1 MGSYSSM
8 MFLIQKLIF
17 SGGLPLAGWRY
28 IVISAKTVKLESGF
42 QLFRRTECI

>member
-17 SGGLPLAGWRY
+17 SGGLPSRLEIY
-28 IVISAKTVKLESGF
+28 SISAKTVKLESGF